1 MLSFSRAGS
10 GNLMGESELA
20 DEVKAELLTGPGMFS
35 SSGREDG
42 TLFHS
47 RVLWKSLS
55 CIFIPFH
62 TWSKYYRLRVRKV
75 FQMSTCRPVSRMTGR
90 KVMQNTYRRLKMLN
104 SHIVEHSHFSLS
116 VQNMSARTALVNLD
130 SSTH

>member
-1 MLSFSRAGS
+1 MFSFSREGS

-62 TWSKYYRLRVRKV
+62 TWSKDYRLRVRKV

-90 KVMQNTYRRLKMLN
+90 KVMQNT
-104 SHIVEHSHFSLS
+104 
-116 VQNMSARTALVNLD
+116 
-130 SSTH
+130 

>member
-1 MLSFSRAGS
+1 
-10 GNLMGESELA
+10 MGESELA

-62 TWSKYYRLRVRKV
+62 TWSKDWVES
-75 FQMSTCRPVSRMTGR
+75 QESVSN
-90 KVMQNTYRRLKMLN
+90 VNLQA
-104 SHIVEHSHFSLS
+104 S
-116 VQNMSARTALVNLD
+116 VQDDRQEGDAKHIEEVEDAEQPHCGTLSLFLKRSKHVFPHTCE
-130 SSTH
+130 S